1 MGESLNPKAG
11 LQPGCSR
18 QEMES
23 GMNKG
28 AVFTVVF
35 LCLCPLVQAH
45 TLFLKMDTFFIDPES
60 PAEIHLVNGT
70 FDRSENTISRDRM
83 TDVSFIDPEGNR
95 YHLGKSLWRDDGQ
108 ETVLDFETSVP
119 GTYVFGVSTNLSMI
133 DLTAA
138 EFNEY
143 LEHDGV
149 RDTLEARKREGRL
162 GEDSTERYSKHVKA
176 IIQSGGRLSPNFSS
190 ELGYP
195 VEIVPLQN
203 PCAMSEGDI
212 FRARVLKNGKPLAG
226 QLVYAAYEG
235 FTPPDDHSQPHGHDH
250 SGMVEDHDG
259 HGEPVETRSDQD
271 GIIEFMLSGTGRW
284 YVRFINMVEID
295 EPGID
300 YESSWATLTFEVK
313 GR

>member
-1 MGESLNPKAG
+1 MQMKKVIFFVFVILC
-11 LQPGCSR
+11 L
-18 QEMES
+18 
-23 GMNKG
+23 G
-28 AVFTVVF
+28 AVS
-35 LCLCPLVQAH
+35 QAH
-45 TLFLKMDTFFIDPES
+45 TLFLKLDTFFVDPES

-70 FDRSENTISRDRM
+70 FDRSENTINRDRM
-83 TDVSFIDPEGNR
+83 DDVSFIDPEGNR

-149 RDTLEARKREGRL
+149 HDVLKARKREGQL
-162 GEDSTERYSKHVKA
+162 EEDSTERYSKHAKA
-176 IIQSGGRLSPNFSS
+176 IIQSGERLSQNFSA

-203 PCAMSEGDI
+203 PYDLSEGDI

-235 FTPPDDHSQPHGHDH
+235 FTPPDDHSQPHSHDH
-250 SGMVEDHDG
+250 SGVAEDHDG
-259 HGEPVETRSDQD
+259 HMEPVETRSDQY
-271 GIIEFMLSGTGRW
+271 GFIEFRLSGSGRW
-284 YVRFINMVEID
+284 YVRFINMVEIN
-295 EPGID
+295 EPGFD

-313 GR
+313 GH